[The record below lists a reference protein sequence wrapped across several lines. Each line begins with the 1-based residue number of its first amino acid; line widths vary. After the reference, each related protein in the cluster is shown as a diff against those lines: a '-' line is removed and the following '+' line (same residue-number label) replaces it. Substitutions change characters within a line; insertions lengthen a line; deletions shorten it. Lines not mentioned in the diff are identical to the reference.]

1 VRPREAQ
8 LAMIAIE
15 LHEQQFNGVQFV
27 EWLLGFDDDRQTT
40 LVLEEESRRA
50 FILAENHYQRV
61 SQRVAVLNPQM
72 ISQVA
77 FIQGATFAAAAL
89 GRKPF
94 PAGAEER

>member
-1 VRPREAQ
+1 MTPRHAQ

-15 LHEQQFNGVQFV
+15 LHEQNFSGIEFLD
-27 EWLLGFDDDRQTT
+27 WLLGFDDADSTGRVVT
-40 LVLEEESRRA
+40 EESRRA

-72 ISQVA
+72 ISEVA

-89 GRKPF
+89 GRRPF
-94 PAGAEER
+94 PADVEDR